1 MSGRNLTSVAVM
13 SSVSEFIGFIVISV
27 FPSQNPKGAN
37 TRDPFFRQKSDDA
50 LIANDERS
58 SEDTDSDVDTVS
70 LPNSS
75 RAQLVPA
82 ALAVNRPKPAEP
94 SRNPA
99 LSKPDF
105 WMIAIIMS
113 MRIFPSC
120 PLTNL

>member
-1 MSGRNLTSVAVM
+1 M

-27 FPSQNPKGAN
+27 FPSESQKGAKI
-37 TRDPFFRQKSDDA
+37 RDLFYRQKGDDA
-50 LIANDERS
+50 LIANDEGS
-58 SEDTDSDVDTVS
+58 GEDTDSDEDTTS

-113 MRIFPSC
+113 LRIFPFCHS
-120 PLTNL
+120 LTNL